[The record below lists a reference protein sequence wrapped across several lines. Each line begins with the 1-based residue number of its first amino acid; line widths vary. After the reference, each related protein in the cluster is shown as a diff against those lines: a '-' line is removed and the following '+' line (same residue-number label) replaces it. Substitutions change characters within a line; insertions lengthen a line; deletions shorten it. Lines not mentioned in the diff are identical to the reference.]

1 MSRKVLQLVPA
12 LALVVLAI
20 VWIAPRAKGQSA
32 GQPSTKD
39 GDWPTF
45 TAQLNGCKCS
55 PLDQINASN
64 FSKLEVAWRFKTDN
78 LGPRPENKLEGTPL
92 EVHGTVYAT
101 AGSHKSAVALDG
113 RTGEMKWKYSVD
125 EGDRALWSP
134 RQLSGRGLAYWTDGR
149 GDERILFTTQGYQL
163 VELNA
168 KTGAPIAA
176 FGNNGLVD
184 LKVGVLYGEF
194 NAKTLKYEQ
203 KQIDLTKGE
212 IGWHSAPT
220 VVNDIVII
228 GSSMAE
234 GIGYTHS
241 DNTKGLARA
250 FDVRTG
256 KQVWRFNTMPAPG
269 EFGHETWEENSWDWT
284 GNTGVW
290 TQISV
295 DPELGMVYL
304 PVETPTID
312 EYGGN
317 RPGNNLFAESLVA
330 VDLKT
335 GVRKWHFQMVH
346 HGLWD
351 HDNSSASLLMDVN
364 IDGRP
369 RKVVAQPT
377 KQGWLYV
384 FDRITGV
391 PIWPIPETPVPAS
404 DVPGEKA
411 AKTQPFPSA
420 PPPYSRTYVST
431 NDVIDFTPALRA
443 QGLAN
448 LKNYRWEQTPFV
460 PPAYV
465 RPGGAQGSVNI
476 GNTGGGVNWPGSA
489 FDPETGIFYTQAA
502 NSGVSTGGFTDTQ
515 LAEVHPDGQMKMGAN
530 GARLPIWEDPA
541 TKNGRGNPGGLSVS
555 GALATPANQQ
565 LVARGGAAGAADAG
579 GRGAA
584 PAGGRGAAP
593 AAAAAAAPAAGGG
606 AAGRG
611 GLTAGLSGLS
621 IVKPPYGVVAA
632 IDVNKGTLMWQV
644 PDGDTPDNVRATL
657 QQMGVNYPEPTGQ
670 GGSRGVLVTKGLVVV
685 GEGQVTA
692 NAGHPRGA
700 LLRAYDKQTGKL
712 VGSVLMPAQ
721 QSGSPMTYSTGGR
734 QYIIVAVSGG
744 AYTGEYIAYALPNS
758 MVGN

>member
-1 MSRKVLQLVPA
+1 MSRKVLHLVPA
-12 LALVVLAI
+12 LALVAI
-20 VWIAPRAKGQSA
+20 GLVWVAPRVTGQA
-32 GQPSTKD
+32 PGQPSTKN

-55 PLDQINASN
+55 PADQINASN
-64 FSKLEVAWRFKTDN
+64 FSKLEIAWRFKTDN
-78 LGPRPENKLEGTPL
+78 IGPRPENKLEGTPL
-92 EVHGTVYAT
+92 EVRGTVYAT
-101 AGSHKSAVALDG
+101 AGSHKSAIALDAK
-113 RTGEMKWKYSVD
+113 TGELKWKFSLD

-168 KTGAPIAA
+168 KTGAPIMS
-176 FGNNGLVD
+176 FGKDGVVD
-184 LKVGVLYGEF
+184 LKVGVMYGAF
-194 NAKTLKYEQ
+194 NPKTLKYEQ

-212 IGWHSAPT
+212 VGWHSAPT
-220 VVNDIVII
+220 VVGDMVLI

-241 DNTKGLARA
+241 DNAKGLARA
-250 FDVRTG
+250 FDVKTG
-256 KQVWRFNTMPAPG
+256 KQIWRFNTMPAAG

-330 VDLKT
+330 VDMKT

-384 FDRITGV
+384 FDRITGE
-391 PIWPIPETPVPAS
+391 PIWPIEERPVPQT
-404 DVPGEKA
+404 DVPGEKT
-411 AKTQPFPSA
+411 AKTQPFVTK
-420 PPPYSRTYVST
+420 PPAYSRTYVATS
-431 NDVIDFTPALRA
+431 DVIDFTPQLHQQALN
-443 QGLAN
+443 N

-465 RPGGAQGSVNI
+465 KPGGVQGSINI

-489 FDPETGIFYTQAA
+489 FDPDTGIFYTQAA
-502 NSGVSTGGFTDTQ
+502 NSGVSTEGFSDAQ
-515 LAEVHPDGQMKMGAN
+515 LAEVSADTQMKMGN
-530 GARLPIWEDPA
+530 GGRLPIWEDPA
-541 TKNGRGNPGGLSVS
+541 TRNGRGNPGGLSVS
-555 GALATPANQQ
+555 GALAQPA
-565 LVARGGAAGAADAG
+565 LVARGNAPAAG

-584 PAGGRGAAP
+584 PAGRGAAPEAGRGAAP
-593 AAAAAAAPAAGGG
+593 AAGGG
-606 AAGRG
+606 GGGRG
-611 GLTAGLSGLS
+611 ALSQGLSGLP
-621 IVKPPYGVVAA
+621 IVKPPYGVVSA

-644 PDGDTPDNVRATL
+644 PDGDTPDAYRATF
-657 QQMGVNYPEPTGQ
+657 QQLGINYPEPTGQ
-670 GGSRGVLVTKGLVVV
+670 GGSRGILVTKTLVIV
-685 GEGQVTA
+685 GEGQVTTQ
-692 NAGHPRGA
+692 AGHPRGA
-700 LLRAYDKQTGKL
+700 LLRAYDKQTGKF
-712 VGSVLMPAQ
+712 VGGALMPAQ
-721 QSGSPMTYSTGGR
+721 QSGSPMTYVVDGR

-744 AYTGEYIAYALPNS
+744 NYTGEYIAFALPQS
-758 MVGN
+758 MVGH